1 MLLSFLRHLS
11 YLYTSDS
18 PSIHP
23 YVRPSVLRH
32 TLVTNE
38 GNFMKLILD
47 IYDLDAVMC
56 LKGSV
61 IEESLP
67 FDCLAFL

>member
-1 MLLSFLRHLS
+1 MLLSLLRHLS

-47 IYDLDAVMC
+47 IYDLRDVMR

-61 IEESLP
+61 IRSHCPLI
-67 FDCLAFL
+67 A